1 MSEIVLVSSSTE
13 IAERV
18 SDAARL
24 SDSSCRRIWRDDL
37 LDTPPAALVREL
49 TATAPA
55 VVALDLEL
63 DDALR
68 VATELERE
76 RPEIVVVIVA
86 EPSISTLERA
96 LLAGARGVIAPGA
109 SAAGL
114 EQAFDGAFA
123 AAARR
128 RSLAPAT
135 EAESRH
141 VICVVSPKGGVGK
154 STVSTNLATGLAR
167 HAPGD
172 VVIVDLDFQFGDVA
186 ASLRMTP
193 EHTFTDIVRASAPL
207 DTLMLKV
214 HLTGSD
220 SGLFALCAPE
230 EPAEADLI
238 EPDHV
243 KQVISLLASEFRYV
257 VIDTGSGLDEG
268 TLAALELCTDIVV
281 LTSTEVPAVRATRKE
296 LASLDLIGV
305 TEPKRHFVVNRSD
318 ARVGLPVSE
327 VEASVGLP
335 VAVAI
340 PSSRDVPISVN
351 QGEPIIASDRRSP
364 VRDALQQLVR
374 RFIAEPEPTTA
385 RARSWRKTK
394 EARA

>member
-1 MSEIVLVSSSTE
+1 MSEIVLVSPTAG
-13 IAERV
+13 IVERV
-18 SDAARL
+18 TDAARVGNNT
-24 SDSSCRRIWRDDL
+24 CRRVWREDL
-37 LDTPPAALVREL
+37 LDTPASALVHEL
-49 TATAPA
+49 TATNPA
-55 VVALDLEL
+55 VIALDLAL
-63 DDALR
+63 DDALH
-68 VATELERE
+68 VAGALERE
-76 RPEIVVVIVA
+76 RPEVVVVIVA
-86 EPSISTLERA
+86 EPSITTLERA

-109 SAAGL
+109 SGAEL
-114 EQAFDGAFA
+114 EHALEGAFA

-128 RSLAPAT
+128 RSLAPVT
-135 EAESRH
+135 EASSRH

-186 ASLRMTP
+186 ASLRLTP
-193 EHTFTDIVRASAPL
+193 EHTFTDLVRAPGPL
-207 DTLMLKV
+207 DALTLKV
-214 HLTGSD
+214 HLAGSNA
-220 SGLFALCAPE
+220 GLFALCAPE

-318 ARVGLPVSE
+318 ARVGLPVAE

-340 PSSRDVPISVN
+340 PSSREVPISVN
-351 QGEPIIASDRRSP
+351 QGEPIVTSDRRSA

-374 RFIAEPEPTTA
+374 VFIETSEPPA
-385 RARSWRKTK
+385 APKRSWRKAK
-394 EARA
+394 EARP